1 MRSLSLSQ
9 LNQVESPTLLSGAQL
24 YAELWTSLA
33 SLLRS
38 YTAMYGLTSTR
49 QAVVDLGSEKIIVR
63 VDEKWLILTRNH
75 QTVNW
80 TRENGKSGSLELS
93 EDGAFRSAGGDQ
105 AMDVAVE
112 HWARELM
119 Q

>member
-1 MRSLSLSQ
+1 LSLNQ
-9 LNQVESPTLLSGAQL
+9 LNQVESPTLLNGAQV

-63 VDEKWLILTRNH
+63 VDEKWLILTRAH
-75 QTVNW
+75 QIITW
-80 TRENGKSGSLELS
+80 TRENGMSGSLELS
-93 EDGAFRSAGGDQ
+93 EHGALRSASGDQ
-105 AMDVAVE
+105 AMDLAVE

>member
-1 MRSLSLSQ
+1 MSLNQ
-9 LNQVESPTLLSGAQL
+9 LNQIESPTLLGEGQL

-49 QAVVDLGSEKIIVR
+49 QAVVDLGNEKIIVR
-63 VDEKWLILTRNH
+63 VDEKWLILTRKH

-80 TRENGKSGSLELS
+80 TRENGKSGSMELS
-93 EDGAFRSAGGDQ
+93 EDGAFRSASGDQ
-105 AMDVAVE
+105 PMDLAVE